1 MTMKKSKNQEEFIVD
16 GKDVIKFVKKVI
28 KEGNARRII
37 IKDEKNKTLMEIP
50 LTFAAVGAV
59 IAPVLAAIG
68 AMAAI
73 ITKCKIVVIK
83 KK

>member
-1 MTMKKSKNQEEFIVD
+1 MPNKKTKQEEFIVD

-37 IKDEKNKTLMEIP
+37 IKDEKNKTLLEIP

-73 ITKCKIVVIK
+73 ITKCKIVVVK

>member
-1 MTMKKSKNQEEFIVD
+1 MTTKKSKNQEEFIVD
-16 GKDVIKFVKKVI
+16 GKDVIKFVKKII

-37 IKDEKNKTLMEIP
+37 IKDEKSKTLMEIP

-73 ITKCKIVVIK
+73 ITKCKIIVVK
-83 KK
+83 KI

>member
-1 MTMKKSKNQEEFIVD
+1 MPKQKQEEFIVD
-16 GKDVIKFVKKVI
+16 GKDVIKFVKKII

-37 IKDEKNKTLMEIP
+37 IKDEKDKTMIEIP
-50 LTFAAVGAV
+50 LTFVAVGAV